1 MAKHFKL
8 DYIALLQ
15 INVGEINVFITDS
28 DGA

>member
-8 DYIALLQ
+8 DYITLLK